1 MKKEYIKPE
10 ITATEINMVS
20 LVCVSIVEGEVA
32 DKDGEVLTKDR
43 FGYERDQ
50 EVAADEMATEPQY
63 GDLWQ

>member
-10 ITATEINMVS
+10 ITATEINMAS

-32 DKDGEVLTKDR
+32 NKDGEVLTKDR
-43 FGYERDQ
+43 FGNERDQ
-50 EVAADEMATEPQY
+50 EVVGADMETEPQY